1 MRVCWQQIVVLF
13 WEDIVLWLS
22 SRNHLRCYS
31 NYATSAAHLSFS
43 PPINTTNKI
52 YVEFNSNMNNKIS
65 PPCLY
70 TVVVVVFS
78 GFVRYKTP
86 VVRRPLVIRHQTL
99 SATGTCMFK
108 SFSEGNYWLERI
120 NYQRWILFLCMHKL
134 YMYLYSPLN
143 WYNHFS
149 KNYII
154 IMYQLKI
161 IHSYVLILYNPDWSK
176 K

>member
-1 MRVCWQQIVVLF
+1 MRVCWQQIAVLF

-99 SATGTCMFK
+99 SATGVCLNPSQRENTGYNVSILSTLN
-108 SFSEGNYWLERI
+108 SFLMHA
-120 NYQRWILFLCMHKL
+120 WIVHVLIF
-134 YMYLYSPLN
+134 SLN
-143 WYNHFS
+143 WYNHFC
-149 KNYII
+149 KNYMI
-154 IMYQLKI
+154 IMYIVSIKNYSQLCINFVQSWLK
-161 IHSYVLILYNPDWSK
+161 
-176 K
+176 